1 MNNFKAVKVSIIM
14 IILLVSILT
23 AFMPTSASAQGI
35 LQGNIILEY
44 DSGDIPETIRPETG
58 KATIDILVDFFVSGI
73 GSRLLVPF
81 YEERSTVPIEF
92 TLSELPDWVDA
103 SISPGVV
110 YQQLSPTSGKYPPR
124 TTYLT
129 ISLKPTAPAFQSQN
143 VEVNALS
150 SYTPPVRSS
159 KNKLAFQIKAGY
171 YSNFKYETS
180 TFAEIGAGET
190 IEFPIEITGFANARS
205 KLKFEIVNPPQ
216 DWSTSINSEILLG
229 TEALGEEA
237 TGTVNFIVQSPL
249 TFGYHNEAEQFNV
262 RVRTY
267 AAGHPEA
274 GWDNTTLLQFT
285 VRARGFSTPGFEV
298 TFSIVAL
305 IVAILIYRK
314 KQKNYS

>member
-58 KATIDILVDFFVSGI
+58 KATIDIIVDFFVSGI

-205 KLKFEIVNPPQ
+205 KLKFEIESNPLKNIQ
-216 DWSTSINSEILLG
+216 QLETQFDLDINLLVDGISNVKSTGKLGLSDTELNQHTKLPINKLINILFSVRLDG
-229 TEALGEEA
+229 HQEFLQIDRLTAELAD
-237 TGTVNFIVQSPL
+237 NIVFTSVSPII
-249 TFGYHNEAEQFNV
+249 FA
-262 RVRTY
+262 
-267 AAGHPEA
+267 
-274 GWDNTTLLQFT
+274 
-285 VRARGFSTPGFEV
+285 
-298 TFSIVAL
+298 
-305 IVAILIYRK
+305 
-314 KQKNYS
+314 